1 MPLNPGGSFPRMW
14 EDNGEEVMNPELHF
28 QGKKQQEEEEELPD
42 VGAAEPPDTD
52 QEV

>member
-14 EDNGEEVMNPELHF
+14 EDHGEEVMNPELRF
-28 QGKKQQEEEEELPD
+28 QGKEEEELPD